1 MRWRRGK
8 REMRVA
14 RREAGSRPQLPV
26 ARWRSQAAMCWSPA
40 VRASGEG
47 ERRLLRPANWNYRP
61 VVAVEFLGKLSFKV
75 QKTRLCGFAQVGLS
89 IVLET
94 RSIDLLEAE
103 ALALHAQLKK
113 LSLFSSRG
121 LV

>member
-1 MRWRRGK
+1 M
-8 REMRVA
+8 
-14 RREAGSRPQLPV
+14 REANLQRRLSGDE
-26 ARWRSQAAMCWSPA
+26 
-40 VRASGEG
+40 SGEVSV
-47 ERRLLRPANWNYRP
+47 ANRP